1 MTAKANTAVQSSQQS
16 AVAKQKPKDFFAQD
30 NVKAKFAEIMGKR
43 STAFMTSVL
52 QCVAQNSLLANANV
66 NSIYQSAMMAAV
78 LDLPINPNLGFA
90 AIIPY
95 KTKNKETQQWEDVAQ
110 FQVMAKGYNQL
121 AMRSGQFKKLS
132 QTDVREGEIKKR
144 DRLTGDIEFQWVED
158 DAVRAKL
165 PIIGYVA
172 YFSLLNG
179 FEKQN
184 YMSVQEV
191 KDHGLRYSQ
200 TYKKGFGT
208 WVDSFDAMALKTVTK
223 LLLSKW
229 APLSVE
235 MQSAIITDQSVINN
249 HETQDVTYSDVEP
262 LQIEQNKEDER
273 FALMVDDCK
282 TLAELE
288 KLKEHIS
295 NDVQND
301 LYNQQLNAL
310 S

>member
-1 MTAKANTAVQSSQQS
+1 MTTKNTAVQTAQNQ
-16 AVAKQKPKDFFAQD
+16 APAKVKPKEFFQQE

-95 KTKNKETQQWEDVAQ
+95 KTKDKATGQWEDVAQ
-110 FQVMAKGYNQL
+110 FQVMAKGFNQL

-132 QTDVREGEIKKR
+132 QTDVRQGEIKDR
-144 DRLTGDIEFQWVED
+144 DRLTGDIEFEWEKD
-158 DAVRAKL
+158 DEKRAKL

-172 YFSLLNG
+172 YFKLING

-184 YMSVQEV
+184 YMSIQEV

-200 TYKKGFGT
+200 TFKKGFGN
-208 WVDSFDAMALKTVTK
+208 WVDSFDAMALKTVLK

-235 MQSAIITDQSVINN
+235 MQQGIIADQAVINN

-262 LQIEQNKEDER
+262 LALDVNKENER
-273 FALMVDDCK
+273 FGLMVEDCK
-282 TLAELE
+282 TVDEL
-288 KLKEHIS
+288 KTMLPLID
-295 NDVQND
+295 NDVKND

-310 S
+310 Q